1 MASGQ
6 VIAKR
11 AKTAAMGEDDRH
23 KTAKLH
29 STDEAEALI
38 DAGKAKKRYR
48 VTSFDVAAEAGVSQ
62 STVSRALAGDPV
74 VSEATRARVAA
85 AAAKLN
91 YHVDENAARLRT
103 GRTGTLAVVVICRPD
118 EDIKNFNPFHFALLG
133 SVCAAASRRRHETIV
148 SFQGAS
154 DHLWGLYQEQRKADG
169 LIVIGTSENWDAWD
183 YFHSIAAE
191 GAHLVCWGSPH
202 EDLDWVRSD
211 NIGGARMATQHL
223 IDSGYR
229 NIVCI
234 ASETSAQRQF
244 KERYEGYAEL
254 LREQGM
260 EPRLIT
266 FEEGMSRD
274 EQGRR
279 AAVEL
284 IRSGVPF
291 DAIFACC
298 DEMALGALR
307 VLREQGISVP
317 EQVGLIGF
325 DGIRAGAHSAPPL
338 SSVEPDFQT
347 AGEVLVDRLLSVI
360 AGTPGEKKRVPVRL
374 LPRGSSRR

>member
-1 MASGQ
+1 MVDDTDHDQ
-6 VIAKR
+6 KPKR
-11 AKTAAMGEDDRH
+11 
-23 KTAKLH
+23 
-29 STDEAEALI
+29 
-38 DAGKAKKRYR
+38 RYR

-74 VSEATRARVAA
+74 VSEITRARVAA

-118 EDIKNFNPFHFALLG
+118 EDVKLYNPFHFALLG

-148 SFQGAS
+148 SFQGTQE
-154 DHLWGLYQEQRKADG
+154 HLWGLYQEQRKADG
-169 LIVIGTSENWDAWD
+169 LIVIGTNENPKAWD
-183 YFHSIAAE
+183 YFHAIAAE

-202 EDLDWVRSD
+202 DDLDWVRSD
-211 NIGGARMATQHL
+211 NILGAQLATSHL
-223 IDSGYR
+223 LDQGYR

-234 ASETSAQRQF
+234 ASENSPQRQF
-244 KERYEGYAEL
+244 KERYEGYAKALTERGL
-254 LREQGM
+254 A
-260 EPRLIT
+260 PRLIT
-266 FEEGMSRD
+266 FEEGLSRD

-279 AAVEL
+279 AAVEI
-284 IRSGVPF
+284 IRSGLPF
-291 DAIFACC
+291 DGIFACC

-317 EQVGLIGF
+317 EDVGMIGF
-325 DGIRAGAHSAPPL
+325 DGIRAGELSAPPL
-338 SSVEPDFQT
+338 SSVQPDFQL

-360 AGTPGEKKRVPVRL
+360 AGTPGEKKRVPVKL
-374 LPRGSSRR
+374 IPRTSSRRLL